1 MYMTPRKLEKMRLR
15 LLRIAKQNS
24 YDLSLS
30 VLSWLVPKDRDLYL
44 FNSDSGRSRS
54 GNPKYLNRYLQG
66 KKKTLW
72 IGNEDTYSW
81 RAFWATLRAKHI
93 IIDNGLTGTFAR
105 GLLSFMGRF
114 SIIQTWHGTG
124 VKGLPSVK
132 GGDWLLRETAHRAN
146 SVVLAS
152 SPAHQ
157 EVMEKIFKTKAV
169 ITGSPRTDTL
179 FRPGGPQLGGER
191 NILYAPTFRDNGQ
204 FQPFTRSLLE
214 CLDEWLAQNDY
225 TFLLKLHPHDRGIS
239 IVDDLSHII
248 EITDED
254 IETVELLKSID
265 ILITDYS
272 SIATDI
278 MLTGKPIIFYLPDH
292 EEFTKH
298 RPLAFSLNTLPGP
311 FVCDEEL
318 LLSFLE
324 DMGWSETA
332 EYRMKYDKSRDFWH
346 TYQDGR
352 SCERVEALL
361 EGGEE

>member
-254 IETVELLKSID
+254 IETVELLKSVD

-272 SIATDI
+272 SIATDF

-292 EEFTKH
+292 EEFIKG
-298 RPLAFSLNTLPGP
+298 RPLAFSLDALPGP
-311 FVCDEEL
+311 FIYSEIAL
-318 LLSFLE
+318 LNILKN
-324 DMGWSETA
+324 MAWA
-332 EYRMKYDKSRDFWH
+332 ESPRYKIRYQECKDFWH

-361 EGGEE
+361 GGSP